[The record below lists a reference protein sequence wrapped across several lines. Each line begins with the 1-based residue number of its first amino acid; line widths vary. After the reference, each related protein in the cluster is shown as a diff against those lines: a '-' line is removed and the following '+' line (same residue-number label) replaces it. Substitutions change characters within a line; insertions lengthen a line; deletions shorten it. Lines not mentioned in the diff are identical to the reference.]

1 MSKNGEIW
9 SEDLWKWL
17 YILPES
23 GQKSLGQSFL
33 KDCGCPE
40 GKALIFLCSV
50 QRKNMEFQLTGR
62 SDRYFQAPSAGL
74 ENRQNSRVSEKPPEI
89 GSHKS
94 LGSNPF

>member
-1 MSKNGEIW
+1 MRKI
-9 SEDLWKWL
+9 
-17 YILPES
+17 
-23 GQKSLGQSFL
+23 QSFWCNYTFGNSRAGFSSIIFNFPNL
-33 KDCGCPE
+33 EKPAE
-40 GKALIFLCSV
+40 MLIFLCSA

-74 ENRQNSRVSEKPPEI
+74 ENRQNSRVSENPPEI

>member
-1 MSKNGEIW
+1 MRKI
-9 SEDLWKWL
+9 
-17 YILPES
+17 
-23 GQKSLGQSFL
+23 QSFQYNYAL
-33 KDCGCPE
+33 DKPWTGFFSIIFNFPNLE
-40 GKALIFLCSV
+40 KPAEMLIFLCSA

-74 ENRQNSRVSEKPPEI
+74 ENRQNSRVSENPPEI

>member
-1 MSKNGEIW
+1 M
-9 SEDLWKWL
+9 
-17 YILPES
+17 
-23 GQKSLGQSFL
+23 
-33 KDCGCPE
+33 
-40 GKALIFLCSV
+40 LIFLCSA

-74 ENRQNSRVSEKPPEI
+74 ENRQNSRVSENPTEI